1 MKGYKVTNND
11 YTCRSVKFE
20 VGQTYTVT
28 GAPVMCEHGYHFC
41 EKVADCFN
49 YYSFDPKN
57 KVFEVEA
64 TGDVVKGDDKHVTN
78 ALLIVRELTWSE
90 MLVLANEGK
99 GNTGLRNTG
108 DWNTGYRNTGY
119 RNTGNRNTGDWNTG
133 NSNTGD
139 SNTGNSNTG
148 YRNTGYRNTGNR
160 NTGDSNTGN
169 SNTGDSNTGNSNTG
183 DRNTGDWNT
192 GDSNTGNR
200 NTGDWNTGDWNTGIA
215 NSCNYSSG
223 MFCNEEPQLIMFNK
237 PVTGYTRNDFYNSRA
252 YDLICRVQ
260 VTKWIDSSDMTDEE
274 KSANP
279 SHTTTGGYL
288 RKVDYKMAWC
298 EMWATLTDSDKKAFT
313 ELPNFDWSVFTDITG
328 INR

>member
-1 MKGYKVTNND
+1 MKGYKVTNSD
-11 YTCRSVKFE
+11 YTCRNVKFE
-20 VGQTYTVT
+20 VGQTYTVS
-28 GAPVMCEHGYHFC
+28 GAPIMCKHGYHFC

-49 YYSFDPKN
+49 YYSFDPNN

-108 DWNTGYRNTGY
+108 D
-119 RNTGNRNTGDWNTG
+119 
-133 NSNTGD
+133 
-139 SNTGNSNTG
+139 
-148 YRNTGYRNTGNR
+148 
-160 NTGDSNTGN
+160 
-169 SNTGDSNTGNSNTG
+169 SNTG
-183 DRNTGDWNT
+183 DRNTGHWNV
-192 GDSNTGNR
+192 GNR
-200 NTGDWNTGDWNTGIA
+200 NTGVA

-237 PVTGYTRNDFYNSRA
+237 PVAGYTRYDFYYSRA
-252 YDLICRVQ
+252 YDLLCRVQ
-260 VTKWIDSSDMTDEE
+260 VTKWVDGSDMTDAE
-274 KSANP
+274 KNDNP

-288 RKVDYKMAWC
+288 RKIDYKTAWC

-328 INR
+328 INP